1 MTEDFRKTAPAPLA
15 PREFNL
21 PTPNE
26 IVLANGLKL
35 VIVEDRRLP
44 IVSFRLLFKTGA
56 ATEPRELPGL
66 LSMLTTMLNEGTL
79 TRTSRQIAAE
89 VERLGASLSASA
101 GADSTVV
108 AASAL
113 AEYQSE
119 ILELMADV
127 VLNPTFPENELH
139 VQRDN
144 AKQSLLAQRAQPA
157 FLADEQVAK
166 ALFGEHPYSVVAP
179 TEAALDAMSSE
190 ILQLFHRQMFAP
202 NNAVLIVVG
211 DVDTRGLAASAEK
224 LFGAWQPNEIAKTDF
239 PALPELAEK
248 MIYFVDRPASA
259 QSTIVLANQSAKRD
273 SPDFFEILTM
283 NQVLGAGASSRLFMN
298 LREEK
303 DMTYG
308 AYSSFDMRREA
319 GAFEASAEVRS
330 TLTGDAL
337 KEFLYEINRIQTEI
351 VPEQELTNAKNYMT
365 GVFPIRLETQEGLIG
380 QLVAMQTYDLPA
392 DYLDTYRANID
403 RVTAEQVKRAAQKY
417 IAPDN
422 MAIVVVGDQAAVLEQ
437 IEPYARNIEIFD
449 TNGNK
454 KGRNEMNPQTATEN
468 WNLTLSSP
476 QGDLPVTLK
485 INSDGGNISGILST
499 PFGDGTIS
507 GGSYDLK
514 SINTTASLDFQGT
527 QVTARVEGTIDENQI
542 NGTVSTG
549 IPGFPPLPFKGTRA
563 ASNI

>member
-1 MTEDFRKTAPAPLA
+1 MMQDFRKTAPAPLA

-26 IVLANGLKL
+26 TVLPNGLKL
-35 VIVEDRRLP
+35 VVVEDRRLP
-44 IVSFRLLFKTGA
+44 IVSFRLLFKSGRA
-56 ATEPRELPGL
+56 AEPQEIPGL
-66 LSMLTTMLNEGTL
+66 LSMLTTMLNEGTEK
-79 TRTSRQIAAE
+79 RTSQQIAAE
-89 VERLGASLSASA
+89 VERLGASLGASA

-113 AEYQSE
+113 SEYKAE
-119 ILELMADV
+119 ILDLMADI

-139 VQRDN
+139 LQRDN
-144 AKQSLLAQRAQPA
+144 AKQGLIAQRAQPS
-157 FLADEQVAK
+157 FLADERVSK
-166 ALFGEHPYSVVAP
+166 VIFGEHPYSIVSA
-179 TEAALDAMSSE
+179 TEESLDAMSGE
-190 ILQLFHRQMFAP
+190 ILQRFHKQMFVP
-202 NNAVLIVVG
+202 NNAVLIAVG
-211 DVDTRGLAASAEK
+211 DVDANELKTEIER
-224 LFGAWQPNEIAKTDF
+224 LFGGWQPREVATQQF
-239 PALPELAEK
+239 PALPEISGK
-248 MIYFVDRPASA
+248 SIYFIDRPASA
-259 QSTIVLANQSAKRD
+259 QSTIVLASQSARRNT
-273 SPDFFEILTM
+273 PDFFEILTM

-337 KEFLYEINRIQTEI
+337 KEFFYELNRIRDEI
-351 VPEQELTNAKNYMT
+351 VPEQELADAKNYMT
-365 GVFPIRLETQEGLIG
+365 GVFPIRMETQEGLIN
-380 QLVAMQTYDLPA
+380 QLVTMQSFDLPS
-392 DYLDTYRANID
+392 DYLNTYRENIN
-403 RVTAEQVKRAAQKY
+403 RVTADDVQRAAQKY
-417 IAPDN
+417 IAPEK
-422 MAIVVVGDQAAVLEQ
+422 MQIVVVGDASAVLEQ
-437 IEPYARNIEIFD
+437 VEPYAQNLEIFD

-454 KGRNEMNPQTATEN
+454 KGKNEMNPQTATEH

-476 QGDLPVTLK
+476 QGDLPVTMK

-499 PFGDGTIS
+499 PLGDGTIS

-514 SINTTASLDFQGT
+514 SISTTANISFQGT
-527 QVTARVEGTIDENQI
+527 QVTARIEGAIDEDKI
-542 NGTVSTG
+542 SGTVTTG

>member
-1 MTEDFRKTAPAPLA
+1 MIEDFRKTAPAPLA

-35 VIVEDRRLP
+35 ITVEDRRLP

-79 TRTSRQIAAE
+79 TRTSQQIAAE

-119 ILELMADV
+119 ILDLMADI

-144 AKQSLLAQRAQPA
+144 AKQGLVAQRAQPA
-157 FLADEQVAK
+157 FLADERVSK
-166 ALFGEHPYSVVAP
+166 ILFGEHPYSVVAA
-179 TEAALDAMSSE
+179 TEASLDQLSGE
-190 ILQLFHRQMFAP
+190 ILQQFHKQMFVP

-211 DVDTRGLAASAEK
+211 DVETKGLAAEVEK
-224 LFGAWQPNEIAKTDF
+224 LFGNWQPGEIAKHNF
-239 PALPELAEK
+239 PALPEVTEK
-248 MIYFVDRPASA
+248 VVYFVDRPASA
-259 QSTIVLANQSAKRD
+259 QSTIVLANQSAKRN

-337 KEFLYEINRIQTEI
+337 KEFFYEINRIQTEI
-351 VPEQELTNAKNYMT
+351 VPEQELADAKNYMT

-380 QLVAMQTYDLPA
+380 QLVTMQTHELPG
-392 DYLDTYRANID
+392 DYLKTYRENIN
-403 RVTAEQVKRAAQKY
+403 RVTAAEVQRAAQKH
-417 IAPDN
+417 IAPDK
-422 MAIVVVGDQAAVLEQ
+422 MAIVVVGDQTAVLEQ
-437 IEPYARNIEIFD
+437 IEPYAEKIEIFD

-454 KGRNEMNPQTATEN
+454 KGKNEMNPQTATEH

-476 QGDLPVTLK
+476 QGELPVTLK

-514 SINTTASLDFQGT
+514 SINTTANIDFQGT
-527 QVTARVEGTIDENQI
+527 QVTARIEGAIDENSI
-542 NGTVSTG
+542 SGTVSTG